1 MKRLFLDFVN
11 QTDGKRRRI
20 VIPNPKE
27 TLTGEQVSQ
36 AMDSMISLGV
46 VPEGF
51 VKDRAAIVE
60 TSTNEFFNLI

>member
-46 VPEGF
+46 VPQGF

-60 TSTNEFFNLI
+60 TNTNEFFNLI

>member
-46 VPEGF
+46 VPQGY